1 MSNAPPPNGNDI
13 LDGWKNIA
21 ECLGKSVRTAQR
33 WRQEFG
39 MPVHRLGGREGEN
52 VYAFRSELES
62 WRRQASRLGGFAAS
76 EQDADDGS
84 RTVGPAPR
92 SVPASR
98 PVRVWLAWGAG
109 SILLLAA
116 MGLAGWNALREP
128 GTRGSNSNPEA
139 GRQPARWVVVGDLF
153 QVFNAAGEP
162 LWTYRPGPALT
173 TSLYTGHT
181 DPARLP
187 LPDFSRRVSTA
198 VPIPP
203 VFMSDVDGD
212 GRREVLLIAHAQDP
226 VEGSTLHCLD
236 SDGAV
241 RWIFRPQ
248 HPLAFGGENYGLPAR
263 LPWVIASEDAQGA
276 SSIWVS
282 SEHHTWF
289 PTWVYRLDPSG
300 KVLGRYGSN
309 GRINKIRFAAAG
321 GRDFVLL
328 GGVNNERKAAAVAI
342 FDIARFGGAAPAET
356 PKYRCDNCTTG
367 QPDHYILFPQTEISR
382 LMGGMPFVA
391 EFAVQPSGDVVV
403 SVEQHHVQLPGDETY
418 ALALANYQ
426 LNGSF
431 HVHDAEYFAQYVTV
445 HDFYASVGRLDHR
458 FDAAREHAQLWP
470 VLRWN
475 GSGYNRIEGPER
487 K

>member
-1 MSNAPPPNGNDI
+1 MSIITPPNDSDV

-21 ECLGKSVRTAQR
+21 EYLGKSVRTAQR

-52 VYAFRSELES
+52 VYAFRSELDS
-62 WRRQASRLGGFAAS
+62 WRRQASRLGRFAAS
-76 EQDADDGS
+76 EQDTDDRS
-84 RTVGPAPR
+84 KTAGPAPR
-92 SVPASR
+92 GDGAPRPAR
-98 PVRVWLAWGAG
+98 RWLTW
-109 SILLLAA
+109 
-116 MGLAGWNALREP
+116 GLAGVLLVVALGLAAWRAVREP
-128 GTRGSNSNPEA
+128 GTQGTLSDQGA
-139 GRQPARWVVVGDLF
+139 DRQPARWVVVGDLF
-153 QVFNAAGEP
+153 HVFNAAGEP

-187 LPDFSRRVSTA
+187 LPDLSLRISTA

-226 VEGSTLHCLD
+226 VERSALHCLD

-241 RWIFRPQ
+241 RWTFRPQ
-248 HPLAFGGENYGLPAR
+248 DPLAFGGEDYGPPAR
-263 LPWVIASEDAQGA
+263 LPWVIASEDGHGA

-282 SEHHTWF
+282 GEHNTWF
-289 PTWVYRLDPSG
+289 PTRVYRLDPSG

-309 GRINKIRFAAAG
+309 GRINKIRFMIAG
-321 GRDFVLL
+321 GRQFVLL
-328 GGVNNERKAAAVAI
+328 GGVNNERKNAAVAA
-342 FDIARFGGAAPAET
+342 FDVARFGGAAPAET
-356 PKYRCDNCTTG
+356 PKYRCDNCTPG
-367 QPDHYILFPQTEISR
+367 QPDHYLLFPQTDLSR

-391 EFAVQPSGDVVV
+391 EFAVQPSGEVVV
-403 SVEQHHVQLPGDETY
+403 SVEQHRVQLPGEETY
-418 ALALANYQ
+418 ALALANYRI
-426 LNGSF
+426 NSGF
-431 HVHDAEYFAQYVTV
+431 RVHDAEYFTQYVTV

-458 FDAAREHAQLWP
+458 FDAAREQAQLWP

-475 GSGYNRIEGPER
+475 GSGHDRIQRPER
-487 K
+487 